1 MLSSQQPLQ
10 VPKHASM
17 EERLGQRA
25 FLLNLGKEEIKEGA
39 ELLSAYL
46 GSSVRVFLTAVLLSS
61 FYALPYLP
69 RVCCVRKDQELQLC

>member
-10 VPKHASM
+10 VPKHASL

-25 FLLNLGKEEIKEGA
+25 LLLNLGKEEIKEGA
-39 ELLSAYL
+39 KLLSVYL

-61 FYALPYLP
+61 FYALPYLL
-69 RVCCVRKDQELQLC
+69 VSVV